1 MPSISSLKRLI
12 AALLIAGS
20 SCVAA
25 TAENSQISL
34 SLDNADIIELVRWA
48 SDVTDKNIIL
58 HPNVKGRVTVLAGE
72 EMNQSDAYEVF
83 LSVLQV
89 HGLTVVEDRD
99 TLKVI
104 PDATAKQNVLP
115 VTGSAGNFHREDM
128 VVQVVKVNNIS
139 AAQVLNLLRPL
150 VPQAGY
156 IAAYPQTNMLI
167 VADRANKIEQ
177 INQIIK
183 RIDRSDVV
191 NIEVIALEFA
201 NAKDVFELINKL
213 MPGGKEGAPGGFTL
227 AVDERSNSLLVT
239 GDPVTRQQIQSL
251 VQRLD
256 QPLEGQGNTQ
266 VIRVQYANA
275 EELVPLLQSLS
286 GSVSKK
292 AKDQAVANVDISI
305 EPHKQLNALVITAPP
320 SLLSTMKGVIRE
332 LDVPRAQVLVEALIV
347 EVNEDLAHNLGIQ
360 WQTNNPDSSGSDGF
374 AGFNNFPSGLT
385 PLSLGDDGN
394 PVLGSGLSLGYL
406 RSGDLRVIINALS
419 GETDANILST
429 PTILALDN
437 EEASIL
443 VGSNVPFI
451 TGTQQRAGDINA
463 FNTIERQDIG
473 LSLKVKPRI
482 NNNDSVT
489 LEIDQ
494 SVENI
499 TRSTVETADIV
510 TNKREIKTRVLI
522 ENDQILVLGG
532 LIRDEY
538 TETENKVPLL
548 GDIPGLGKLFKS
560 NSTTLTKANL
570 MVFIHPKILH
580 NPESLAHYSRGRYND
595 MRDRQ
600 MAFGQDRD
608 NFFVLKDK
616 PLLPQ
621 LPAEKATSKNTL
633 PDFLSDEAD
642 HD

>member
-1 MPSISSLKRLI
+1 MHSFTALKRL
-12 AALLIAGS
+12 AGALLLAS
-20 SCVAA
+20 NCVWASTEEA
-25 TAENSQISL
+25 NISL

-72 EMNQSDAYEVF
+72 GMNLNDAYEVF

-89 HGLTVVEDRD
+89 HGLTVVEDKD

-115 VTGSAGNFHREDM
+115 VTGNADGFHRDDM
-128 VVQVVKVNNIS
+128 VVQVVKVNNVS

-156 IAAYPQTNMLI
+156 IAAYPQTNTLI
-167 VADRANKIEQ
+167 VAERANKIEQ

-191 NIEVIALEFA
+191 TVEMIELEFA
-201 NAKDVFELINKL
+201 SAKDVFELINRL
-213 MPGGKEGAPGGFTL
+213 MPGGKEGAPGSFTL
-227 AVDERSNSLLVT
+227 ATDERSNSLLIT

-256 QPLEGQGNTQ
+256 RPLQGQGNTQ

-275 EELVPLLQSLS
+275 EELVPLLQSIS
-286 GSVSKK
+286 GSVSSKI
-292 AKDQAVANVDISI
+292 KDQAVADADISI

-320 SLLSTMKGVIRE
+320 SLLSTLKGVIRE

-347 EVNEDLAHNLGIQ
+347 EVNEELAHNLGIQ
-360 WQTNNPDSSGSDGF
+360 WQTNSPDGSGSEGF
-374 AGFNNFPSGLT
+374 AGFNNFPNGLT
-385 PLSLGDDGN
+385 PLSLNDNGQ
-394 PVLGSGLSLGYL
+394 PALGSGLSLGYL
-406 RSGDLRVIINALS
+406 RSGDLRLIVNALS

-451 TGTQQRAGDINA
+451 TGTQQRAGDLNA

-494 SVENI
+494 AVENI

-580 NPESLAHYSRGRYND
+580 NPESLAHYSRGRYD
-595 MRDRQ
+595 SMRERQ
-600 MAFGQDRD
+600 LSFGKRRD

-616 PLLPQ
+616 PLLPE
-621 LPAEKATSKNTL
+621 LPVLDSAAPSTGHDSIHAEE
-633 PDFLSDEAD
+633 DDD
-642 HD
+642 